1 MIERTAKM
9 TESHRDVGVRG
20 WSARSGPRWLD
31 RCTAWT
37 RGALVNAGC
46 AQVNVGRT
54 RGWLGR
60 VRAIGSVA
68 DRLVGLGDGPIGPSP

>member
-1 MIERTAKM
+1 MTERTTKM

-31 RCTAWT
+31 RRAAWT
-37 RGALVNAGC
+37 GGAL
-46 AQVNVGRT
+46 VNVGRT